1 MPNSHFQRRA
11 NHIMP
16 GIRPHLVLRSTP
28 DPWRAQFLRAHIL
41 RVEAAEIYSPP
52 VRLLTIVGL
61 SLVLWSFIGL
71 FVSIAV

>member
-1 MPNSHFQRRA
+1 MRA
-11 NHIMP
+11 NHILP
-16 GIRPHLVLRSTP
+16 GATPHLVLRSTP
-28 DPWRAQFLRAHIL
+28 GAWRGDFLRAHML

-61 SLVLWSFIGL
+61 SLVLWFFIGL